1 MKGITGI
8 TSGLDNFF
16 NFPYKVLKSY
26 SKELSNIDTK
36 KYKNNKNYLF
46 IDSGLNMIGKKIK
59 EKFGPGKTLTN
70 NEIKDI
76 MKVIQSLK
84 NRRILLK
91 GITCKFTSQEGG
103 LLDFLRPLMTACLQL
118 MKNVLTPLAKSIL
131 IILGLAA
138 AASATDAAIQK
149 KTNGSDTLV
158 KH

>member
-16 NFPYKVLKSY
+16 NFPYKVLESY

-59 EKFGPGKTLTN
+59 EKFGPGKTLRN

-76 MKVIQSLK
+76 MKVVQSLK
-84 NRRILLK
+84 NRGTLLK
-91 GITCKFTSQEGG
+91 VIT
-103 LLDFLRPLMTACLQL
+103 
-118 MKNVLTPLAKSIL
+118 
-131 IILGLAA
+131 
-138 AASATDAAIQK
+138 
-149 KTNGSDTLV
+149 
-158 KH
+158 